1 MACLIVTEGPDTGR
15 NLDLEVQPVVTIG
28 RDRNCTFQILDDRI
42 SRNHLQVSATES
54 GRHCATDSG
63 SSNGT
68 FVNDKRI
75 DARTELTDGDVVR
88 IGLTAMVYMTG
99 KAQIDQKMEELAK
112 RPGQRWQTTVAMGP
126 PVKKP

>member
-15 NLDLEVQPVVTIG
+15 SLDLEVQPTVTIG
-28 RDRNCTFQILDDRI
+28 RDRDCTFQILDDRI
-42 SRNHLQVSATES
+42 SRSHLQVSATEA
-54 GRHCATDSG
+54 GNHCAVDSG

-75 DARTELTDGDVVR
+75 EARTELTDGDVVR
-88 IGLTAMVYMTG
+88 IGLTAMVYMTSES
-99 KAQIDQKMEELAK
+99 QITRKMEELAK
-112 RPGQRWQTTVAMGP
+112 RPGQRWQTTIAMDP